1 MASLSLET
9 AGNTAVVSFD
19 RPPVNALDVETLHEL
34 ADTLDRLLKDDPDG
48 VILTGTGA
56 VFSAG
61 ADLRRVLEGDANYIA
76 EGIEALTRAF
86 ETLFVFPRPVV
97 AAVNGYALAGGA
109 VLTCE
114 CDYRLMG
121 ENAGEIGAIE
131 LAAGVPF
138 PSWALEIMRFA
149 VNNEHL
155 QEVILFGRS
164 YPPARAI
171 GLGLIDEMVPDAEL
185 RARAI
190 EIVEELARVPRN
202 TFAITKRELRHEA
215 VATARRVSER
225 FDDEVK
231 TAWASAEVLGAIRRQ
246 MERLASS

>member
-1 MASLSLET
+1 LTSISLET
-9 AGNTAVVSFD
+9 HGNSAVITFD
-19 RPPVNALDVETLHEL
+19 RPPVNALDVDTLHDL
-34 ADTLDRLLKDDPDG
+34 ADTLDRVAGDDPDG
-48 VILTGTGA
+48 VILTGRGN

-61 ADLRRVLEGDANYIA
+61 ADLRRVLEADADYIA
-76 EGIEALTRAF
+76 QGIEALTRAF

-114 CDYRLMG
+114 CDHRLMG
-121 ENAGEIGAIE
+121 ESAGEIGAIE

-164 YPPARAI
+164 YPPPVAMDK
-171 GLGLIDEMVPDAEL
+171 GLIDEIVPDAEL
-185 RARAI
+185 MERALAI
-190 EIVEELARVPRN
+190 VDELARVPRT
-202 TFAITKRELRHEA
+202 TFAISKRELRHA
-215 VATARRVSER
+215 TVVAARDGSER

-231 TAWASAEVLGAIRRQ
+231 AAWASEEVLSAVKRQ
-246 MERLASS
+246 MERLSSS